1 MKKADLLVKQLHLNV
16 GNVTKENIMKK
27 KSTNPRMAMMMGRA
41 MRRPALDVNPTVAR
55 PAINPMAAMAA
66 GPQGI
71 PAMKKGGKLFGGKE
85 TYAEELKEA
94 KALKSGKISEKQF
107 VRGEKA
113 EGHKGEEP
121 NPSKLARE
129 IKTGRKSPTQYA
141 KEEAKE
147 MKMNKGGKCYA
158 AGGRLSS
165 KGEHSVQKQ
174 SKRGAMVV
182 KMASG
187 GYTKSADGCAIK
199 GKTKGKMI

>member
-1 MKKADLLVKQLHLNV
+1 MKKR
-16 GNVTKENIMKK
+16 
-27 KSTNPRMAMMMGRA
+27 STNPRMAMMMGRA
-41 MRRPALDVNPTVAR
+41 MRRPSLDTTPEVAT
-55 PAINPMAAMAA
+55 PAINPMAAMS
-66 GPQGI
+66 G
-71 PAMKKGGKLFGGKE
+71 MKKGGVSKLFKGKE
-85 TYAEELKEA
+85 TYGEELKEA